1 MSSPRTTRSNLE
13 DTPVSFG
20 RGISSEMSR
29 ATLGRYELVGE
40 IGRGGYGI
48 VFRAIDTAL
57 GREVALK
64 IARPEVVDDAA
75 GLERFKKEARAA
87 ATLNHAG
94 IVPVFDCGEV
104 DSFHFYV
111 MPLVDGD
118 HLGNWFVK
126 QSLPLSEQLVA
137 ELIRDLA
144 VSLHHG
150 HENGLVHRDVKP
162 PNILMTRDPATE
174 RWTPLL
180 LDFGL
185 CGDLDRSM
193 CTTSFL
199 AGTPKYM
206 SPEQAMF
213 GKRRISA
220 ASDIYSLGV
229 VLFELLTGTTPHQPV
244 SVPEAVMM
252 LHTRR
257 VTTPRDHRSDLSED
271 LETICLKCLRTDPDR
286 RYESAK
292 HLADDLTWFL
302 EQRPILA
309 RHETG
314 WERIDFEI
322 RYGDWE
328 PRLGWG
334 VIALNVTTFAWAAI
348 GAVVIAWRFPDSQG
362 VTNGMR
368 ELATFLAAVAFPLH
382 AGGVYC
388 GWRMV
393 RRAIGYRRL
402 VAFAGLSA
410 IWAVM
415 HWIQFSSDHTL
426 LEIYSEQTFAQ
437 VMVFLLISS
446 SFTLQTLMLAFGA
459 RAAWCRE
466 PTSETEEM

>member
-1 MSSPRTTRSNLE
+1 MA
-13 DTPVSFG
+13 DTPVSAEG
-20 RGISSEMSR
+20 ALPSELNPV
-29 ATLGRYELVGE
+29 TLGRYELVGE

-48 VFRAIDTAL
+48 VFRAVDTAL

-64 IARPEVVDDAA
+64 IARPEVVNDAA

-87 ATLNHAG
+87 ATLNHPG
-94 IVPVFDCGEV
+94 IVPVFDCGEI

-111 MPLVDGD
+111 MPLIDGE
-118 HLGNWFVK
+118 HLGRWF
-126 QSLPLSEQLVA
+126 QNQALPLSEDLVA

-150 HENGLVHRDVKP
+150 HVNGVVHRDVKP
-162 PNILMTRDPATE
+162 PNILMTRQSETD

-206 SPEQAMF
+206 SPEQARF

-229 VLFELLTGTTPHQPV
+229 VLYELLTGTTPHQPT
-244 SVPEAVMM
+244 SVPDAVMM

-257 VTTPRDHRSDLSED
+257 VTTPRDYRSDLSEG
-271 LETICLKCLRTDPDR
+271 LETICLKCLRKDPDR

-292 HLADDLTWFL
+292 QLADDLSGFL
-302 EQRPILA
+302 ENRPIKA
-309 RHETG
+309 RHETW
-314 WERIDFEI
+314 WERLDFEI

-348 GAVVIAWRFPDSQG
+348 GAAAIAWRFPDSQG
-362 VTNGMR
+362 VTNGIR
-368 ELATFLAAVAFPLH
+368 ELATFLTAVALPLH
-382 AGGVYC
+382 LGGIYC
-388 GWRMV
+388 GTRMV
-393 RRAIGYRRL
+393 RRAIGFRRL
-402 VAFAGLSA
+402 AGFAALSA
-410 IWAVM
+410 VWAAM
-415 HWIQFSSDHTL
+415 QWSQFFSNQSPL
-426 LEIYSEQTFAQ
+426 QIYSGQAFAQ
-437 VMVFLLISS
+437 VMVFLMISS
-446 SFTLQTLMLAFGA
+446 SFTLQTMMLAFGA

-466 PTSETEEM
+466 QITEDP